1 MNLLNVLAVIG
12 AVLIV
17 LLHIRL
23 ILRNDGGGDGSG
35 IERFD
40 NKKGK
45 MSADGRDYTD
55 NEVKIYKRVFND
67 KNYIKYN
74 IDKIAGVIG
83 KKDSYNILEAGCG
96 IGADTALIKSLIS
109 DKVISVDKSANFI
122 KHFNYAMPN
131 CQTKL
136 GNLSYDKLFQ
146 KAQFD
151 IILALHNTLYMNRVA
166 EIRGIIENFSKWIKP
181 NGILVIHIYNKKM
194 LDPAPREF
202 SQYYDN
208 KTSGRKHALT
218 HFDEFIHDSYWT
230 EDDKDK
236 DKNTMYYN
244 EKIVFRKSGHVNRN
258 KHKLYFPDASVIR
271 GYLKKNGFSFVKD
284 ISLKEIQVND
294 VVIAIFKKD
303 A

>member
-1 MNLLNVLAVIG
+1 MNLLNVLAIIG

-17 LLHIRL
+17 FLHIRL
-23 ILRNDGGGDGSG
+23 ILRNGRGSGGDGG
-35 IERFD
+35 IEGFD
-40 NKKGK
+40 NQKGK
-45 MSADGRDYTD
+45 VIADGRDYTD

-96 IGADTALIKSLIS
+96 VGADTALIKSLIG
-109 DKVISVDKSANFI
+109 DKVISVDKSENFI
-122 KHFNYAMPN
+122 KHFNYSLPN

-146 KAQFD
+146 KDQFD
-151 IILALHNTLYMNRVA
+151 VILALHNTLYMNRVV

-230 EDDKDK
+230 NDDKD
-236 DKNTMYYN
+236 DGTMYYN
-244 EKIVFRKSGHVNRN
+244 EKIVFRKSGHVNHN
-258 KHKLYFPDASVIR
+258 KHKLHFPDVSVIR
-271 GYLKKNGFSFVKD
+271 GYLKNSGFSFVKD

-294 VVIAIFKKD
+294 AVIAIFKKD